1 MKHLRNYINIKKK
14 PTIVKATD
22 NTIHDIVLDGIVKFG
37 PEADLNYIDVSEVT
51 QFRTLFSN
59 SVYHTSLHARLKK
72 EHGWNTDMT
81 NKISPDISRW
91 DVSNADD
98 MLGMFYFCRGFN
110 SDLSQWDVSNVKTT
124 RNMFH
129 SCLKFNKDL
138 SMWNL
143 ENAEDV
149 TGMFNTCISLDQ
161 DFSSWE
167 LPNVYL
173 IYENIGEM
181 FDYDEKM
188 SKEKFPP
195 KYVKFKEMN
204 SPH

>member
-1 MKHLRNYINIKKK
+1 MKHLNQYINIKKK

-22 NTIHDIVLDGIVKFG
+22 KTIEDIVLDGIAKFG

-59 SVYHTSLHARLKK
+59 STYTGFSARLKK
-72 EHGWNTDMT
+72 EHGWTTAMA
-81 NKISPDISRW
+81 NKISPDLSRW
-91 DVSNADD
+91 DVSNAVD
-98 MLGMFYFCRGFN
+98 MLGMFYFCRGFD
-110 SDLSQWDVSNVKTT
+110 SDLSQWDVSNVRNT

-129 SCLKFNKDL
+129 SCLKFNQDL
-138 SMWNL
+138 SSWNL
-143 ENAEDV
+143 ENAIDV
-149 TGMFNTCISLDQ
+149 CGMFNTCMSLDQ

-167 LPNVYL
+167 LPKVDL
-173 IYENIGEM
+173 IYDNIGEM

-195 KYVKFKEMN
+195 KYAKFKEII
-204 SPH
+204 SYH